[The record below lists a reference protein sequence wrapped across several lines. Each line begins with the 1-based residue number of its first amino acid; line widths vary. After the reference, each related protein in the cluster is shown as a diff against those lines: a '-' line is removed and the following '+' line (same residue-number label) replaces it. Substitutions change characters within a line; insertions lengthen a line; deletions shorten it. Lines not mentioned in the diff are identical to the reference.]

1 MRPFE
6 EKVQDQL
13 CTVLTIAVI
22 VAFAAAFFQRFTG
35 KYLTNLWGECVLL
48 ERYQIYCP
56 GCGGT
61 RAIKALFRGHFIKS
75 FWYHPFV
82 IYAVLIAGL
91 FLGSSGM
98 YGMGLIKSRFLLRP
112 VYFYLGIVIILG
124 QFILKNIGL
133 WVFP

>member
-13 CTVLTIAVI
+13 CTVLVIAAI
-22 VAFAAAFFQRFTG
+22 VVSAAAVFQCFTG
-35 KYLTNLWGECVLL
+35 MYLTDLWGECVLL
-48 ERYQIYCP
+48 EKYQIYCP

-61 RAIKALFRGHFIKS
+61 RAIKELLRRHFIKS

-82 IYAVLIAGL
+82 LYAVLISGV
-91 FLGSSGM
+91 FLGSNGM
-98 YGMGLIKSRFLLRP
+98 YHIKLTKSRFLLRP
-112 VYFYLGIVIILG
+112 IYFYLGLGIILG

-133 WVFP
+133 WIFP

>member
-98 YGMGLIKSRFLLRP
+98 YGMRLIK
-112 VYFYLGIVIILG
+112 
-124 QFILKNIGL
+124 
-133 WVFP
+133 